1 MHEQLI
7 CRFCVQYL
15 MRVSKYAKHN
25 KVNKTT
31 ISLNPKF
38 AVLTHQCQFGR
49 PKSVHRYR
57 FTWHS
62 QSRRRRRIPHYCHLV
77 HAFSIILSTWPR
89 PIFYFVFAHL
99 QFRMLWIIQQLTSSF
114 LTNSMCQLLM
124 TLKRISENY
133 RASSEQIPVTW
144 SCNKVRRHF
153 QWNLR
158 WNFSRKFREIFPIIS
173 TCRLKLPAYATKW
186 NWNKT
191 VLKLFCFGFISS
203 WGQFSST
210 CNSSPRRCAI
220 AASLASHSL
229 LLVSRVWK
237 RSSGLVHFSESWTSR
252 NCRSVVYRVAEKS

>member
-38 AVLTHQCQFGR
+38 AVLTHHCQFGR

-114 LTNSMCQLLM
+114 LANSMCQLLM

-133 RASSEQIPVTW
+133 RASSEKISVTW
-144 SCNKVRRHF
+144 SRNKVRRHF
-153 QWNLR
+153 QWN
-158 WNFSRKFREIFPIIS
+158 FAEIFRESLVKFFQS
-173 TCRLKLPAYATKW
+173 SRRAAW
-186 NWNKT
+186 NCPHTQRNET
-191 VLKLFCFGFISS
+191 ETKLFWNCFVSVSF
-203 WGQFSST
+203 
-210 CNSSPRRCAI
+210 RREDSFQVPAT
-220 AASLASHSL
+220 L
-229 LLVSRVWK
+229 L
-237 RSSGLVHFSESWTSR
+237 HD
-252 NCRSVVYRVAEKS
+252 VVQ